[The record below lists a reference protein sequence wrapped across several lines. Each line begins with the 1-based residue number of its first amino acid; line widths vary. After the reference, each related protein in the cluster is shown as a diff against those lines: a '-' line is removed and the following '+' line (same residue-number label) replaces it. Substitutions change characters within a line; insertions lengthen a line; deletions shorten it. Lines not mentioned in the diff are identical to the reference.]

1 MINIGI
7 EGSFAFQILVETGT
21 RPLVTS
27 QPKSA
32 VYMARGRSIFD
43 NFWRAFVD
51 ISDIF
56 TSCDQTVLFDQSHGR
71 KVITWSATT

>member
-1 MINIGI
+1 MRFR
-7 EGSFAFQILVETGT
+7 FAFQILVETGT

-32 VYMARGRSIFD
+32 IYMARGRSIFD

-56 TSCDQTVLFDQSHGR
+56 TSCDQTV
-71 KVITWSATT
+71 